1 MKINHLYQ
9 IFQLHPQITIDSR
22 NCAENSLFFALKG
35 DNFDGNN
42 FAETALNNG
51 CAFAVVDNKKMVK
64 DERYILVKDVLQT
77 LQKLANYHRNQLK
90 TKIIAITGTNGK
102 TTTKELIAAVL
113 AKKYNTLFTQGNFNN
128 HIGVPLTLLRLTAEH
143 EIAVV
148 EMGAN
153 HLGEI
158 KMLSEMVEPDFGLIT
173 NIGKAHLEGFGSFE
187 GVLAAKT
194 ELYEFIREQH
204 KGRIFIN
211 NCNENLV
218 NASNGILNISY
229 GINSNAD
236 VSGHIIEQNP
246 LVTLAWASQRFSV
259 TAEKIPTNLVGTYN
273 AENLLAAISVG
284 LFFDVET
291 KDICDALKEYAPQ
304 NHRSQFIKTDKNSLI
319 VDAYNANP
327 TSMEAALTNFA
338 AIQFPHKSVILG
350 DMLELGEESENEHK
364 KVVENLQKYNFDNV
378 FLIGEIFAKINSD
391 YKNFKNIDE
400 FTAFLQ
406 QNPIENSTI
415 LLKGSNGIKLEK
427 TLEIL

>member
-1 MKINHLYQ
+1 MKLYQ
-9 IFQLHPQITIDSR
+9 IFQKHPQITIDSR
-22 NCAENSLFFALKG
+22 NCTENSLFFALKG

-42 FAETALNNG
+42 FAEAALNNG
-51 CAFAVVDNKKMVK
+51 CAFAVVDNKNVVK
-64 DERYILVKDVLQT
+64 DERYILVDDVLQT

-90 TKIIAITGTNGK
+90 TKILAITGSNGK
-102 TTTKELIAAVL
+102 TTTKELIATVL

-158 KMLSEMVEPDFGLIT
+158 KMLSEMVEPNFGLIT

-194 ELYEFIREQH
+194 ELYEFIREK

-211 NCNENLV
+211 AGNENLV

-236 VSGHIIEQNP
+236 VSGHVIEQNP
-246 LVTLAWASQRFSV
+246 LLTLAWASQRFSV

-273 AENLLAAISVG
+273 AENLLAAIAVG
-284 LFFDVET
+284 LFFDVE
-291 KDICDALKEYAPQ
+291 KEDICAALKEYTPQ

-319 VDAYNANP
+319 IDAYNANP
-327 TSMEAALTNFA
+327 SSMEAALTNFA
-338 AIQFPHKSVILG
+338 AMQFPHKSVILG

-364 KVVENLQKYNFDNV
+364 KVVENLQKLNFDNV
-378 FLIGEIFAKINSD
+378 FLIGEIFGKINSN
-391 YKNFKNIDE
+391 YPTFKNRE
-400 FTAFLQ
+400 ELTSFLQ

-427 TLEIL
+427 IIEIL

>member
-9 IFQLHPQITIDSR
+9 IFQLYPHISIDSR
-22 NCAENSLFFALKG
+22 NCTENSLFFALKG
-35 DNFDGNN
+35 NNFDGNN
-42 FAETALNNG
+42 FAEAALNNG
-51 CAFAVVDNKKMVK
+51 CAFAVVDNRKMLK
-64 DERYILVKDVLQT
+64 DERYILVNDVLQT
-77 LQKLANYHRNQLK
+77 LQKLANHHRNQLK

-102 TTTKELIAAVL
+102 TTTKELVAAVL
-113 AKKYNTLFTQGNFNN
+113 AKKYNTLFTQGNYNN
-128 HIGVPLTLLRLTAEH
+128 HIGVPLTLLRLTEEH

-158 KMLSEMVEPDFGLIT
+158 KMLSKIAEPDFGLIT

-194 ELYEFIREQH
+194 ELYEFIREK

-211 NCNENLV
+211 NSNEYLV

-229 GINSNAD
+229 GINSDSD

-246 LVTLAWASQRFSV
+246 FVTLAWASRRFAV
-259 TAEKIPTNLVGTYN
+259 TAEKISTNLIGSYN
-273 AENLLAAISVG
+273 AENLLAAIAVG
-284 LFFDVET
+284 LFFEMET
-291 KDICDALKEYAPQ
+291 TDICDALKEYMPK
-304 NHRSQFIKTDKNSLI
+304 NHRSQFVKTNKNSLV

-327 TSMEAALTNFA
+327 SSMEAALENFA
-338 AIQFPHKSVILG
+338 TMQFPHKSIILG
-350 DMLELGEESENEHK
+350 DMLELGDESEKEHK
-364 KVVENLQKYNFDNV
+364 KVIENLQKMNFDDV
-378 FLIGEIFAKINSD
+378 FLIGEIFEKCNSD

-400 FTAFLQ
+400 FTTFLK

-415 LLKGSNGIKLEK
+415 LLKGSNNIKLEK
-427 TLEIL
+427 LISAL

>member
-1 MKINHLYQ
+1 MNIKQLYQ
-9 IFQLHPQITIDSR
+9 LYLHYPHITIDSR
-22 NCAENSLFFALKG
+22 NCAEKSLFFALKG
-35 DNFDGNN
+35 ENFDGNN
-42 FAETALNNG
+42 FAEKALKNG
-51 CAFAVVDNKKMVK
+51 CVFAVVDNEKAVK
-64 DERYILVKDVLQT
+64 NERYLLVDDVLQT
-77 LQKLANYHRNQLK
+77 LQELANYHRNQLK

-102 TTTKELIAAVL
+102 TTTKELVAAVL

-158 KMLSEMVEPDFGLIT
+158 KMLSEMVEPNFGLIT

-194 ELYEFIREQH
+194 ELYNFIREK

-218 NASNGILNISY
+218 NAGNGILNISY

-246 LVTLAWASQRFSV
+246 LVTLAWVSRRFAV
-259 TAEKIPTNLVGTYN
+259 TAEKIPTNLVGKYN
-273 AENLLAAISVG
+273 AENLLAAITVG
-284 LFFDVET
+284 LFFEVEI
-291 KDICDALKEYAPQ
+291 KDICDALKEYTPQ
-304 NHRSQFIKTDKNSLI
+304 NHRSQFIKTAQNALV

-327 TSMEAALTNFA
+327 SSMEAALTNFA
-338 AIQFPHKSVILG
+338 AIQFPHKTVILG

-364 KVVENLQKYNFDNV
+364 KVVEDLQTFGFDNV
-378 FLIGEIFAKINSD
+378 FLIGELFEKINSD
-391 YKNFKNIDE
+391 YPTFKNIE
-400 FTAFLQ
+400 KFTSFLK
-406 QNPIENSTI
+406 QNPIQNSTI

-427 TLEIL
+427 VIEIL

>member
-9 IFQLHPQITIDSR
+9 IFELYPQITIDSR
-22 NCAENSLFFALKG
+22 NCIENSIFFALKG
-35 DNFDGNN
+35 DNFNGNN
-42 FAETALNNG
+42 FAEAALNSG
-51 CAFAVVDNKKMVK
+51 CAYAVVDNRKVLK
-64 DERYILVKDVLQT
+64 DERYILVDDVLQT

-90 TKIIAITGTNGK
+90 TKIIAITGSNGK

-113 AKKYNTLFTQGNFNN
+113 AKKYNTLFTQGNLNN
-128 HIGVPLTLLRLTAEH
+128 HIGVPLTLLRLTNEH

-158 KMLSEMVEPDFGLIT
+158 KMLSEIVEPNFGLIT
-173 NIGKAHLEGFGSFE
+173 NIGKAHLEGFGSLE

-194 ELYEFIREQH
+194 ELYEFIRQ
-204 KGRIFIN
+204 KNGRIFIN

-246 LVTLAWASQRFSV
+246 FLTLAWASQRFAV
-259 TAEKIPTNLVGTYN
+259 TAEKISTNLVGNYN
-273 AENLLAAISVG
+273 AENLLAAIAVG
-284 LFFDVET
+284 LFFEVEIT
-291 KDICDALKEYAPQ
+291 DICNALKEYFPK
-304 NHRSQFIKTDKNSLI
+304 NHRSQFIKTNKNSLV

-327 TSMEAALTNFA
+327 SSVEAALENFA
-338 AIQFPHKSVILG
+338 AMQFPHKCVILG
-350 DMLELGEESENEHK
+350 DMLELGDESENEHK
-364 KVVENLQKYNFDNV
+364 KVIENLQKLNFDNV
-378 FLIGEIFAKINSD
+378 FLIGNIFAKCNSD
-391 YKNFKNIDE
+391 YKSFKNIDE

-415 LLKGSNGIKLEK
+415 LLKGSNGIRLEK
-427 TLEIL
+427 VIEIL

>member
-1 MKINHLYQ
+1 MEISQLYQ
-9 IFQLHPQITIDSR
+9 IFQKCPVIITNSK

-42 FAETALNNG
+42 FAEDALNNG
-51 CAFAVVDNKKMVK
+51 CAFAIVDNKKVAK

-102 TTTKELIAAVL
+102 TTTKELVAAVL

-158 KMLSEMVEPDFGLIT
+158 KFLSKIVEPNFGIIT
-173 NIGKAHLEGFGSFE
+173 NIGKAHLEGFGSIE

-194 ELYEFIREQH
+194 ELYEFIRQK

-211 NCNENLV
+211 ICNENLV
-218 NASNGILNISY
+218 NAGNKILNISY
-229 GINSNAD
+229 GLNNSNAD
-236 VSGHIIEQNP
+236 VSGHVIGQNP
-246 LVTLAWASQRFSV
+246 LVTLAWASQRFAV
-259 TAEKIPTNLVGTYN
+259 TAQKISTKLFGDYN

-284 LFFDVET
+284 LFFEVET
-291 KDICDALKEYAPQ
+291 EEICAALKEYTPE
-304 NHRSQFIKTDKNSLI
+304 NHRSQFVKTDKNWLV

-327 TSMEAALTNFA
+327 SSMETALENFA
-338 AIQFPHKSVILG
+338 AMKFPHKSVILG
-350 DMLELGEESENEHK
+350 DMLELGNESGNEHK
-364 KVVENLQKYNFDNV
+364 KVVENLQKLHFDNI
-378 FLIGEIFAKINSD
+378 FLIGENFAQCHSD
-391 YKNFKNIDE
+391 YKNFKNCAE
-400 FTAFLQ
+400 FLLFLRQ
-406 QNPIENSTI
+406 TPIEKSTI
-415 LLKGSNGIKLEK
+415 LLKGSNGIHLEK
-427 TLEIL
+427 IIEVL